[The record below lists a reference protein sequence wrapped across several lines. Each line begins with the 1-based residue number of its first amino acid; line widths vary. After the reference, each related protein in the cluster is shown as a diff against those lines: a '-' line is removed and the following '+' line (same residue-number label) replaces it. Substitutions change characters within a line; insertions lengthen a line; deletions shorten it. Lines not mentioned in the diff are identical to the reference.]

1 MRKVFI
7 ESDNII
13 TSVGFSTEANVN
25 SILAKE
31 IGIRIISP
39 GDISPL
45 PVPLSLVDRILLDEH
60 FRRLASPD
68 DYTLFEKLA
77 LTSLSLALDKSNVPH
92 TSQDTLLILSTTK
105 GNIDLLER
113 RNLNKFPEERMS
125 LRNSAFLIRDF
136 FGMANEPV
144 LICNACISGV
154 LALNAA
160 RILLQAGKY
169 KHAVITGAD
178 ILSRFVVAGFQS
190 FQSLSPGPCRPF
202 DSSRDGL
209 TLGEGSGTIV
219 LTTDPGLVEGN
230 SAISVVAGASSNDA
244 NHISGP
250 SRTGE
255 GLFLAVRKT
264 LQEVGVLPEEVNFLS
279 AHGTAT
285 DYNDEMEAK
294 AFDRCG
300 LTSVPVNSF
309 KGCFG
314 HTLGAA
320 GVIES
325 VLTVES
331 MRRNI
336 LMPSIGYENHGVSIP
351 LRILRTQ
358 ESAQINHALKT
369 ASGFGGCN
377 AAVLFRKD
385 N

>member
-7 ESDNII
+7 ESSNII
-13 TSVGFSTEANVN
+13 TSVGFSTAENVN
-25 SILAKE
+25 SILEKRS
-31 IGIRIISP
+31 GIRINQP
-39 GDISPL
+39 GDISRV
-45 PVPLSLVDRILLDEH
+45 PVPLSLVDRTLLDKH
-60 FRRLASPD
+60 FERSASPD
-68 DYTLFEKLA
+68 DHTLFEKLA
-77 LTSLSLALDKSNVPH
+77 LTSLSLAIEKSNIPVD
-92 TSQDTLLILSTTK
+92 SEDTLFILSTTK

-113 RNLNKFPEERMS
+113 RNQDKFPKERLS
-125 LRNSAFLIRDF
+125 LWDSAFLIRDF

-154 LALNAA
+154 LAINTA
-160 RILLQAGKY
+160 RILLQTGRY

-209 TLGEGSGTIV
+209 TLGEGSGTII
-219 LTTDPGLVEGN
+219 LTTDPTLIEEN
-230 SAISVVAGASSNDA
+230 SRISVVAGASSNDA

-255 GLFLAVRKT
+255 GLFHAVRKT
-264 LQEVGVLPEEVNFLS
+264 LEEVGMLPENIDFLS

-300 LTSVPVNSF
+300 LSSVPVNSF

-351 LRILRTQ
+351 LRIPKTQ
-358 ESAQINHALKT
+358 ETAQINHALKT